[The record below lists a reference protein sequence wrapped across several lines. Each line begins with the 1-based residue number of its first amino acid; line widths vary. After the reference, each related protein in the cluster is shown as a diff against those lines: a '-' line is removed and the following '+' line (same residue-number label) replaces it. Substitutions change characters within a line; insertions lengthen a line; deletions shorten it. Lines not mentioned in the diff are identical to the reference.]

1 MLSHTGRRLALPVVI
16 GVNLPGDGLRDWL
29 SPR

>member
-1 MLSHTGRRLALPVVI
+1 LTLFRWASIAIVVI

-29 SPR
+29 PPR